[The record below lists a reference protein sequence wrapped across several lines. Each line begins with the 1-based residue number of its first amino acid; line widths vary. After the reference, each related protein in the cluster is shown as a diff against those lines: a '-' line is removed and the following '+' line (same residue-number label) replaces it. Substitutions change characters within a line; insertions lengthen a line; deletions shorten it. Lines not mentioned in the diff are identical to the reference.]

1 LIEKRASARFFVAA
15 RQAHAAT
22 AVRHMPRD
30 SGPVAAWTW
39 RIALERN
46 LLRAVSD
53 SLRFGYA
60 GAITGSKSMPIRCWL
75 ILVGLLAGP
84 VSWAGPE
91 TAAPAGGADGVL
103 VLGRVSDDPQSHYES
118 TRTLLDYAVS
128 RMADVGIREGR
139 VLIARDALQM
149 ASYLRRGRV
158 DWVTE
163 TAGGA
168 MLLQHRAGVLPFL
181 ISDRNGVRRYHTV
194 YFARRDGPVKSID
207 GLRGHRIAFQNRTST
222 SAYFIPSMELLA
234 RGMALEIL
242 GSPFDTPATDS
253 VGYVFAR
260 SERNIA
266 TWVHKG
272 LVDVGAV
279 SNLDW
284 TNSTHIP
291 DFFKSDFVILRES
304 DEVPRGVEVIR
315 KDLDPAVRA
324 RLREILLGMADDPGA
339 VGLLEPYHLSMRFFD
354 LDERDRRDLKRLR
367 AGIARIGAEI
377 E

>member
-1 LIEKRASARFFVAA
+1 MIIRSWVVLIAVLASA
-15 RQAHAAT
+15 
-22 AVRHMPRD
+22 
-30 SGPVAAWTW
+30 
-39 RIALERN
+39 
-46 LLRAVSD
+46 
-53 SLRFGYA
+53 
-60 GAITGSKSMPIRCWL
+60 
-75 ILVGLLAGP
+75 LA
-84 VSWAGPE
+84 WAGPAVD
-91 TAAPAGGADGVL
+91 TPDGQAGGVL
-103 VLGRVSDDPQSHYES
+103 VLGRVSDDPQAQYES
-118 TRTLLDYAVS
+118 TRTLLDYAVA
-128 RMADVGIREGR
+128 RMGDVGIREGR
-139 VLIARDALQM
+139 VLMARDALQM

-168 MLLQHRAGVLPFL
+168 MLLQRRAGVEPFL

-194 YFARRDGPVKSID
+194 YFARRDGAVKSID
-207 GLRGHRIAFQNRTST
+207 ALRGHRIAFQNRTST

-234 RGMALEIL
+234 RGMDLEIL
-242 GSPFDTPATDS
+242 GSPFDTPAVDS

-284 TNSTHIP
+284 TNQTHIP
-291 DFFKSDFVILRES
+291 EFFKSDFVILRES
-304 DEVPRGVEVIR
+304 DEVPRGVEVVR
-315 KDLDPAVRA
+315 KDLDVAVRA
-324 RLREILLGMADDPGA
+324 RLREVLLGMAGDPDA
-339 VGLLEPYHLSMRFFD
+339 IGLLEPYHLTMRFFD
-354 LDERDRRDLKRLR
+354 LDARDRRDLKRLR